1 MYNKVMH
8 NNKPLKNS
16 NWDVIIIGAGVSGL
30 AVASEIQGLKVL
42 IIEKTSH
49 CGNKL
54 LLSGSGQCN
63 ITHTGSI
70 NEFEDKYG
78 DKWRFVRNILNNFT
92 NEDLINK
99 FERANIEMISLK
111 NKKVFPKSMRAN
123 DVLQALLKM
132 VDKQNTKINTDE
144 TVIDLNIKNE
154 IIFVKTNKEEYRTKR
169 IIIAT
174 GGISYKKTGSTGD
187 AYRFADMLGIEVV
200 QPRYALSPIYIKQHK
215 LSSLTGISFIEAN
228 MTHWRDNKKINT
240 YSGDLLITHLG
251 FSGPVVINNSRN
263 MRRGDILKINFSS
276 YKSVEG
282 FEKNFIALLSLQTKK
297 TVKKICSEFL
307 IKRFVDLMF
316 EIIEIKS
323 NIRPSEL
330 KKEHRKKLIDFI
342 VNYEIKI
349 DSVGNENIAMVTA
362 GGISIKELN
371 KNNLSLKKHP
381 QVYFIGECI
390 DVDGDTGGY
399 NIQFAF
405 SSAYATAR
413 SIMNELKNK
422 KTSQ

>member
-1 MYNKVMH
+1 
-8 NNKPLKNS
+8 
-16 NWDVIIIGAGVSGL
+16 
-30 AVASEIQGLKVL
+30 
-42 IIEKTSH
+42 
-49 CGNKL
+49 
-54 LLSGSGQCN
+54 
-63 ITHTGSI
+63 
-70 NEFEDKYG
+70 
-78 DKWRFVRNILNNFT
+78 
-92 NEDLINK
+92 
-99 FERANIEMISLK
+99 
-111 NKKVFPKSMRAN
+111 
-123 DVLQALLKM
+123 
-132 VDKQNTKINTDE
+132 
-144 TVIDLNIKNE
+144 
-154 IIFVKTNKEEYRTKR
+154 
-169 IIIAT
+169 
-174 GGISYKKTGSTGD
+174 
-187 AYRFADMLGIEVV
+187 
-200 QPRYALSPIYIKQHK
+200 
-215 LSSLTGISFIEAN
+215 
-228 MTHWRDNKKINT
+228 
-240 YSGDLLITHLG
+240 
-251 FSGPVVINNSRN
+251 
-263 MRRGDILKINFSS
+263 
-276 YKSVEG
+276 
-282 FEKNFIALLSLQTKK
+282 
-297 TVKKICSEFL
+297 
-307 IKRFVDLMF
+307 MF